1 MLQFFTF
8 LFLLSIDPA
17 NSEEIKCPEESMLVD
32 FVVSFSKERMQSCQ
46 KKVGDKFLKHGA
58 EIIYNTNGSVKSKKY
73 YLDDVL
79 SEEPSISKKSENDQK
94 NEIKKEIDRIIDIF
108 SEHVLVGAIFSKQ
121 IDIFKGGGR
130 CHESSLERMQFVMKG
145 IPYTNKVAFNRQCF
159 FDGEFRYEFDKKL
172 KAIFKVNNVFGYDRL
187 EFDYLL
193 SKNTSDGGI
202 SLSTEVL
209 SGEFKSN
216 TKKLFKFK
224 ALVGLKINLE
234 SLITSGGK
242 TGISIE
248 SATVDII
255 EYDGK
260 PFSHHRE
267 LI

>member
-1 MLQFFTF
+1 MFQFFTI

-17 NSEEIKCPEESMLVD
+17 HSEEIKCPEESMLVD

-73 YLDDVL
+73 YLYDVL
-79 SEEPSISKKSENDQK
+79 SAEPSISKKSENDQR
-94 NEIKKEIDRIIDIF
+94 NEIKKEFDRIIDIF

-193 SKNTSDGGI
+193 SKNTSDGLI
-202 SLSTEVL
+202 NLTTEVL
-209 SGEFKSN
+209 SGEFNSSS
-216 TKKLFKFK
+216 KKKIKFK
-224 ALVGLKINLE
+224 ALVRLKINLE
-234 SLITSGGK
+234 NLIKSNGESGI
-242 TGISIE
+242 TIDTAS
-248 SATVDII
+248 VDIF

-260 PFSHHRE
+260 VLSHHRD